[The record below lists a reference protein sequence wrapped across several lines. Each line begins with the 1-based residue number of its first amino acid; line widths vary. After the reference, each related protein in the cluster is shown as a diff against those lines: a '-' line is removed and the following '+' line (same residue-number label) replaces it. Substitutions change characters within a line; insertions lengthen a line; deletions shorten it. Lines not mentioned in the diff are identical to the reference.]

1 MKRVDKL
8 TAGSGGLK
16 SGKRVSLN
24 RQLLVSGRT
33 GGVDDVLGVKLITV
47 CLRNERCCGAGS
59 VKSEMVCDEYSEV
72 R

>member
-8 TAGSGGLK
+8 TEDSGGLK

-24 RQLLVSGRT
+24 RQLLVSGQEGLMMSR
-33 GGVDDVLGVKLITV
+33 GQADNTV

-59 VKSEMVCDEYSEV
+59 VKSENGM